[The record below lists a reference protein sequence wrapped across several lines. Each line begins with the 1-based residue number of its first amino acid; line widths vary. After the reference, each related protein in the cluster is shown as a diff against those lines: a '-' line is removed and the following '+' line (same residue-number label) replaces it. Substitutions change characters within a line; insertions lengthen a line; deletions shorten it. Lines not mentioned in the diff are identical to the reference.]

1 MAKELGCEAER
12 KIRVSIR
19 WALLVTESASYM
31 RSMHRSARRSETSS
45 RIQAFVEDRRF
56 ERFIITVIVIN
67 AIGLGLETSAAAM
80 ERFGDAIIL
89 VDRIAIAI
97 FTIEIALKLFAYR
110 LSFFR
115 SGWNVFDFLIVAAA
129 LFPASQQFSVLRSL
143 RILRAL
149 RLVSVIPSMRRV
161 IVGLFNAI
169 PSIGTVIVM
178 LVLLFYISA
187 VMATKMFGTAFPE
200 WFGSLGASIY
210 SLFQIM
216 TLESWSMGIVRP
228 VMEQFPYAWAFFVS
242 FILLTSFI
250 VLNLFIG
257 VIVNAMSEA
266 TDEEAHDEREEIL
279 RELRALRSEIE
290 ALNKHPAIGN
300 GRSV

>member
-1 MAKELGCEAER
+1 MTSP
-12 KIRVSIR
+12 VSPPLR
-19 WALLVTESASYM
+19 QRATVLVES
-31 RSMHRSARRSETSS
+31 
-45 RIQAFVEDRRF
+45 DWF
-56 ERFIITVIVIN
+56 ERFITTVIVIN
-67 AIGLGLETSAAAM
+67 AIGLGIETSPSAM
-80 ERFGDAIIL
+80 GAVGPVVIWLDTVAIG
-89 VDRIAIAI
+89 I
-97 FTIEIALKLFAYR
+97 FVVELLIKLFAYR

-115 SGWNVFDFLIVAAA
+115 NGWNVFDLAIVSVALIPAA
-129 LFPASQQFSVLRSL
+129 QQFSVLRAL

-149 RLVSVIPSMRRV
+149 RLISVVPSMRKV
-161 IVGLFNAI
+161 IVGLFSAI

-187 VMATKMFGTAFPE
+187 VMATKLFGQAFPE
-200 WFGSLGASIY
+200 WFGNLGASLY

-228 VMEQFPYAWAFFVS
+228 VMEVYPYAWAFFVP

-266 TDEEAHDEREEIL
+266 TEGEAHDEREEIIHQLKAL
-279 RELRALRSEIE
+279 REEVAALRNEQSKPE
-290 ALNKHPAIGN
+290 
-300 GRSV
+300 